1 MRGSEESVEFDQPLY
16 RTALERF
23 DRAADL
29 LGLDPNLRGRFRRPQ
44 RALTVSV
51 PIRMDNGEVSS
62 FVGYRVQHDSS
73 LGPFKG
79 GIRYQPD
86 LTLGETAA
94 LAMAMTWKCA
104 LMGLPFGGA
113 KGGVRCNP
121 ALLSRNELQRL
132 TRRYTAEIF
141 PLIGPAVDILAPDI
155 GTNEQIMAWMM
166 DTYSQQVGY
175 AVPGVVTGKPLEIG
189 GSIGRKD
196 ATGRGILYMALE
208 TLRLLSIPPARA
220 TAIVQG
226 FGNVGSSGALFL
238 SSAGIRVVGVSD
250 SKGGIYRPE
259 GLDIPALL
267 RYRESKGELTGFP
280 QAEPVGGREIL
291 ERPCTLLIPAA
302 VSGAITGENAE
313 RLQCAALIEAANA
326 PTTVE
331 GDAILSSRGI
341 PVIPDILANAGGVV
355 VSYFEWIQDLQKYF
369 WKEKEINEKLLE
381 ILTGAFKRVVDLAA
395 AKRTDFRTAALMLG
409 VEKIAAAHLLRG
421 LYP

>member
-226 FGNVGSSGALFL
+226 FGNVGSSAALFL

-409 VEKIAAAHLLRG
+409 IEKIAAAHLLRG